1 VISFGAIFQAI
12 LPVFLIMGTGFAIRR
27 TGFISAKA
35 DEALMKLSIH
45 LFLPA
50 LILDKVIGNERILEG
65 GIVLPAT
72 GLGCLF
78 ILIGITLSYFTAPLL
93 GLRPGSGQ
101 RTFSLAAGIQNYGF
115 MAIPVMASIL
125 PAEQFDNALA
135 VLFVH
140 SLGIELATW
149 TVGISVLKGA
159 RAPQWRLLA
168 NGPVIAIAI
177 GLTLNYS
184 GTHTYVPAAFGEL
197 FHALGLC
204 AIPLGLLLVGASI
217 ADLLTPGS
225 LSGAK
230 RTFLGSCLLRLAVI
244 PALILLA
251 AASLD
256 LPIELRQVLVV
267 QAAMPAAVFPIILAR
282 HYGGHPVTAVQV
294 VIATTLMSVLTIPLV
309 IALAIHLGLL
319 GV

>member
-1 VISFGAIFQAI
+1 VISFGSIFQAI

-27 TGFISAKA
+27 TGFISAKG
-35 DEALMKLSIH
+35 DEVLMKLSIH

-50 LILDKVIGNERILEG
+50 LILDKVIGNERILAG

-72 GLGCLF
+72 GLGFLF
-78 ILIGITLSYFTAPLL
+78 VLIGITLSYFVAPLL
-93 GLRPGSGQ
+93 GLRQGSGQ
-101 RTFSLAAGIQNYGF
+101 RTFSLATGIQNYGF

-125 PAEQFDNALA
+125 PADRFDNALA

-149 TVGISVLKGA
+149 TIGISVLKGS
-159 RAPQWRLLA
+159 RAPQWKLLA
-168 NGPVIAIAI
+168 NGPVIAIAC

-184 GTHTYVPAAFGEL
+184 GTHAYVPAAVGEL

-204 AIPLGLLLVGASI
+204 AIPMGLLLVGATL
-217 ADLLTPGS
+217 ADLVS
-225 LSGAK
+225 VEALSGAK
-230 RTFLGSCLLRLAVI
+230 RVFLGSCLLRLAVI

-251 AASLD
+251 AAKLD

-282 HYGGHPVTAVQV
+282 HYGGHPVTAIQV
-294 VIATTLMSVLTIPLV
+294 VIATTTLSVITIPLV
-309 IALAIHLGLL
+309 IALGDYLGLL
-319 GV
+319 N